1 MFIEKYTVHIKDLTG
16 KKSKKIKVDEND
28 PISAHKKALDQ
39 CNQLT
44 QDISKIVDFEDNI
57 VYTIDKGFYVQ

>member
-1 MFIEKYTVHIKDLTG
+1 MFIEKYTVYIKDLTG

-28 PISAHKKALDQ
+28 PISAHKKSLDF

-44 QDISKIVDFEDNI
+44 QDITKIVDFEGNT
-57 VYTIDKGFYVQ
+57 VYTLDKGFYGN

>member
-16 KKSKKIKVDEND
+16 KKSKKVKIDED
-28 PISAHKKALDQ
+28 YPILAHKKALDY

-44 QDISKIVDFEDNI
+44 QDIVKIVDFEGNT
-57 VYTIDKGFYVQ
+57 VYTLDKGFYVE

>member
-16 KKSKKIKVDEND
+16 KKSKKIKIDDND
-28 PISAHKKALDQ
+28 PYSAHKKALDY

-44 QDISKIVDFEDNI
+44 QDISKIVDFEGNVVYNI
-57 VYTIDKGFYVQ
+57 DSGFYVK